1 MEEIIKNLLGI
12 GILVLGG
19 IVTKVLLPRL
29 VVWLQT
35 KTENELLHAVIDE
48 LSKTAETAVGQVQQT
63 FTNQLKSTG
72 VWTEETARQARL
84 LAVGKVKSNLTST
97 AVDFLVENT
106 EDIEETITRYVE
118 SSLYNLKNRK

>member
-1 MEEIIKNLLGI
+1 MEEIIKNLIGI
-12 GILVLGG
+12 GILVLGS
-19 IVTKVLLPRL
+19 IITKVLLPRL

-48 LSKTAETAVGQVQQT
+48 LSKTAETTVGQVQQT

-72 VWTEETARQARL
+72 VWTDETAKQARC
-84 LAVGKVKSNLTST
+84 LAVETVKSNLTNS
-97 AVDFLVENT
+97 ALDFLVENT
-106 EDIEETITRYVE
+106 ADIDETIARYVE

>member
-1 MEEIIKNLLGI
+1 MEEIIKNLINI

-29 VVWLQT
+29 VNWLQT

-48 LSKTAETAVGQVQQT
+48 LSKTAETAVGLVQQT
-63 FTNQLKSTG
+63 YTNQIKSAG
-72 VWTEETARQARL
+72 VWTEETVRQARL
-84 LAVGKVKSNLTST
+84 LAVGIVRKNLTDT
-97 AVDFLVENT
+97 AVNFLIENT

-118 SSLYNLKNRK
+118 SNLYNLKNRK

>member
-1 MEEIIKNLLGI
+1 MEEIIKNLIGI
-12 GILVLGG
+12 GILVLGS
-19 IVTKVLLPRL
+19 IITKVLLPRL

-48 LSKTAETAVGQVQQT
+48 LSKTAETTVGQVQQT

-72 VWTEETARQARL
+72 VWTDETAKQARC
-84 LAVGKVKSNLTST
+84 LAVETVKSNLTNS
-97 AVDFLVENT
+97 ALDFLVENT
-106 EDIEETITRYVE
+106 ADIDETITRYVE

>member
-1 MEEIIKNLLGI
+1 MEEIIKNLINI

-29 VVWLQT
+29 VNWLQT

-48 LSKTAETAVGQVQQT
+48 LSKTAETAVGLVQQT
-63 FTNQLKSTG
+63 YTNQIKSAG

-84 LAVGKVKSNLTST
+84 LAVGIVRKNLTDT
-97 AVDFLVENT
+97 AVDFLIENT

-118 SSLYNLKNRK
+118 SNLYNLKNRK